1 MDIFLS
7 ISFLVM
13 FNFIIFHFFIIMFSC
28 SMHTANFVIIF
39 SRKYSIFIVLFFS
52 ISIYRDV
59 IFSIRLLK

>member
-7 ISFLVM
+7 FFFFVM
-13 FNFIIFHFFIIMFSC
+13 FNFIFFHFFIIMFSR

-52 ISIYRDV
+52 IPIYRDA